1 MAYPPYGSR
10 WPPGSRVGG
19 SLFSVAAGCMSG
31 SIEKDPTQ
39 IKEQLPDG
47 VGDAETGPMLHSG
60 MQKPSAL
67 IIACTFVLLTL
78 IWGTT
83 WAAIRIGLT
92 GIRPITGVAL
102 RFAIASVILLA
113 MAPLFKVR
121 FGRTSRERRLWVLNA
136 LCSFCASYGI
146 VYWAEQWLPSGL
158 TSVIFATMPLFVALM
173 AHAALPGE
181 RLTLRSLV
189 GVIVGFGGVALI
201 FSEDFTLL
209 VGPMAA
215 TASLVLL
222 ISPLLSAVASV
233 AIKKWGKEIHPISIS
248 AVPMGMAAG
257 LMGALAVA
265 VEGDTPPVFDAVSV
279 GALLYLAVL
288 GSAVTFSL
296 YFWLLTHVEA
306 TKMSLIAYTAPV
318 VAVSVGALVFDEP
331 LTWRIL
337 CGSALVIGGVA
348 LAVHRSGGFTSG
360 GSVQKKLS
368 TPRRPAAGHGAV
380 AP

>member
-1 MAYPPYGSR
+1 MR
-10 WPPGSRVGG
+10 
-19 SLFSVAAGCMSG
+19 
-31 SIEKDPTQ
+31 
-39 IKEQLPDG
+39 
-47 VGDAETGPMLHSG
+47 
-60 MQKPSAL
+60 KPSGT
-67 IIACTFVLLTL
+67 IIAATFAVLTL

-92 GIRPITGVAL
+92 GIPPITGVAL
-102 RFAIASVILLA
+102 RFAIASTILLV

-121 FGRTSRERRLWVLNA
+121 FGRSPVERRLWILNA

-146 VYWAEQWLPSGL
+146 VYWAEQWIPSGL
-158 TSVIFATMPLFVALM
+158 TSVIFATMPLFVALL
-173 AHAALPGE
+173 AHVALPGE
-181 RLTLRSLV
+181 RLTEKSLI
-189 GVIVGFGGVALI
+189 GVVLGFGGVALI
-201 FSEDFTLL
+201 FSEDFALL
-209 VGPMAA
+209 GGPMAA
-215 TASLVLL
+215 TASVVLL

-233 AIKKWGKEIHPISIS
+233 AIKKWGREIHPISIS

-257 LMGALAVA
+257 VMGALAFA

-318 VAVSVGALVFDEP
+318 VAVSVGALAFDEP

-337 CGSALVIGGVA
+337 VGSGLVIGGVA
-348 LAVHRSGGFTSG
+348 MAVHRSGGINRR
-360 GSVQKKLS
+360 S
-368 TPRRPAAGHGAV
+368 TA
-380 AP
+380 

>member
-1 MAYPPYGSR
+1 MR
-10 WPPGSRVGG
+10 
-19 SLFSVAAGCMSG
+19 
-31 SIEKDPTQ
+31 
-39 IKEQLPDG
+39 
-47 VGDAETGPMLHSG
+47 
-60 MQKPSAL
+60 KPSPA
-67 IIACTFVLLTL
+67 IIVGTFVLLTL

-83 WAAIRIGLT
+83 WAAIRIGLA
-92 GIRPITGVAL
+92 GIPPVTGVAL
-102 RFAIASVILLA
+102 RFAIAAVILLA

-121 FGRTSRERRLWVLNA
+121 FGRTSRERWLWVLNA

-173 AHAALPGE
+173 AHAVLPGE
-181 RLTLRSLV
+181 RLTSRALA

-215 TASLVLL
+215 TASVVLL

-233 AIKKWGKEIHPISIS
+233 SIKKWGKDVHPISIS
-248 AVPMGMAAG
+248 AVPMGIAAG
-257 LMGALAVA
+257 LMGALALA

-296 YFWLLTHVEA
+296 YFWLLTHVDA

-318 VAVSVGALVFDEP
+318 VAVSVGALAFDEP

-348 LAVHRSGGFTSG
+348 LAVQRPGGFS
-360 GSVQKKLS
+360 
-368 TPRRPAAGHGAV
+368 RPASAATPAAAARRRATG
-380 AP
+380 PE

>member
-1 MAYPPYGSR
+1 
-10 WPPGSRVGG
+10 
-19 SLFSVAAGCMSG
+19 
-31 SIEKDPTQ
+31 
-39 IKEQLPDG
+39 
-47 VGDAETGPMLHSG
+47 
-60 MQKPSAL
+60 MQKPSG
-67 IIACTFVLLTL
+67 IIIVGTFVLLTL

-83 WAAIRIGLT
+83 WAAIRIGLG

-121 FGRTSRERRLWVLNA
+121 FGRTSRERRLWILNA
-136 LCSFCASYGI
+136 MCSFCASYGI

-173 AHAALPGE
+173 AHVALPGE
-181 RLTLRSLV
+181 QLNMKSLS
-189 GVIVGFGGVALI
+189 GVVLGFSGVALI
-201 FSEDFTLL
+201 FSEDFTRIG
-209 VGPMAA
+209 GPMAA
-215 TASLVLL
+215 TASVVLL
-222 ISPLLSAVASV
+222 IAPLLSALASV
-233 AIKKWGKEIHPISIS
+233 SIKKWGKDIHPISIS

-257 LMGALAVA
+257 LMGALAFA
-265 VEGDTPPVFDAVSV
+265 IERDTPPVFDAVSV

-288 GSAVTFSL
+288 GSAVTFTL
-296 YFWLLTHVEA
+296 YFWLLTHVDA

-348 LAVHRSGGFTSG
+348 LAMHRRR
-360 GSVQKKLS
+360 V
-368 TPRRPAAGHGAV
+368 RPAGIR
-380 AP
+380 